1 MLSLFSAAYARLIL
15 IHWALFILQ
24 VHTRLRFVQLFSTL
38 LDKFAV
44 SLAPASAPAQ
54 KQRRCKLMQSQRQ
67 VKQSCSSPT
76 ILIAGYILDVRFVL
90 ECHTSGK
97 LRNIYKMNK
106 NSVVD

>member
-44 SLAPASAPAQ
+44 SLAPAQ